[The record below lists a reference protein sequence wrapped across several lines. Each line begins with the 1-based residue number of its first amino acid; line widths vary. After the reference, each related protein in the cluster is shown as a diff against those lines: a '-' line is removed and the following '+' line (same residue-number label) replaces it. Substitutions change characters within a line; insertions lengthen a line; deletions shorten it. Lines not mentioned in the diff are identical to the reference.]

1 MRVAML
7 AVMLSG
13 LISAGSSH
21 AQLLQTAESVT
32 FTGSVPTVAL
42 NNPGFAVPELTMPAL
57 AAKSM
62 ARAGRVNSPMPAA
75 AQPLI
80 PAPKRFALRTA
91 GPRGAGAS
99 NPTLGVMRD
108 ARPPARSMT
117 DHLLAGVVG
126 LMLIAYQLRR
136 KHRVLRPHPFST

>member
-13 LISAGSSH
+13 LVGAGASH
-21 AQLLQTAESVT
+21 GQGLQTAESVT
-32 FTGSVPTVAL
+32 FTGAVPAAAL

-57 AAKSM
+57 AAKGM
-62 ARAGRVNSPMPAA
+62 TRGGRMRTPVPTSV
-75 AQPLI
+75 QPL
-80 PAPKRFALRTA
+80 APLAGRFALRAASPRAA
-91 GPRGAGAS
+91 GSGDSALRTMQA
-99 NPTLGVMRD
+99 
-108 ARPPARSMT
+108 ARPPSRSMT

>member
-7 AVMLSG
+7 AVMMSG
-13 LISAGSSH
+13 LLGAGSSH
-21 AQLLQTAESVT
+21 AQLRQTAESVT
-32 FTGSVPTVAL
+32 FAGSVPAVAL

-57 AAKSM
+57 AGKTL
-62 ARAGRVNSPMPAA
+62 ARGSRMSSPMPGATP
-75 AQPLI
+75 PLM
-80 PAPKRFALRTA
+80 PAPQRLALRTVS
-91 GPRGAGAS
+91 PRVAS
-99 NPTLGVMRD
+99 SSNSTLHTIRG
-108 ARPPARSMT
+108 ARPPSRSMT